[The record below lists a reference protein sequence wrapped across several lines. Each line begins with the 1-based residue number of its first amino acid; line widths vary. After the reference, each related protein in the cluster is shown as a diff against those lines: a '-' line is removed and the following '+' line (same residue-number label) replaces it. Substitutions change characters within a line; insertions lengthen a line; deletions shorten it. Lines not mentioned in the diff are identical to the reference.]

1 MNLPILTAGFDP
13 TVAPTVPT
21 NSQLLQMVQ
30 AAHVA
35 TGIGVIYWGSAA
47 PNLVTYPDADT
58 ALWGKL
64 NGSGVPTGEFFYWSG
79 SAWTAFTITALDG
92 SKITNGTITANKLS
106 TAGASAG
113 DILYFNGTSW
123 TLATIVAS
131 IADNTIP
138 IAKLVKPG
146 SGSGQVLY
154 YNGSTLQW
162 YNLTGAD
169 IINLLANKSIPVA
182 KLAVGS
188 ARYVLRTKADLSTV
202 EYAAPSTLFNDYELS
217 PLVIAADTVAL
228 SIVAGVVNLDA
239 EAGNGGPSYALTL
252 TTNVTDFNVIN
263 LQNGREIVVIL
274 TQDGTGGRTV
284 AWDASIDWLNGVT
297 PTVLSAASAQTVIR
311 FISLSGTVFGQLL
324 AANSSNIKESSNYT
338 CVAGDTHTLTHNL
351 GAKPRYVRGV
361 LICTDAAGE
370 AGYSL
375 NDEIEL
381 WQVHDNAGAEYPS
394 VALRST
400 TTSIII
406 RVNNFGGTGLTT
418 GNAAGTTGVQLTP
431 SKWAIKIYYS
441 L

>member
-13 TVAPTVPT
+13 TVAPTTPT

-35 TGIGVIYWGSAA
+35 TGIGIIYWGASA

-58 ALWGKL
+58 ALWGKTS
-64 NGSGVPTGEFFYWSG
+64 SGVPTGEFFYWDG
-79 SAWTAFTITALDG
+79 SAWTAFTITSLDG
-92 SKITNGTITANKLS
+92 SKIVNGTITANKLS
-106 TAGASAG
+106 TSGATSG

-123 TLATIVAS
+123 TLAAIVSS
-131 IADNTIP
+131 ITDNTLP
-138 IAKLVKPG
+138 IAKLVKPS

-169 IINLLANKSIPVA
+169 IIALLANKSIPVA

-188 ARYVLRTKADLSTV
+188 SRYVLRTKSDLSTV
-202 EYAAPSTLFNDYELS
+202 EYAAPSDLFTDYELS
-217 PLVIAADTVAL
+217 PLVLATDTDAL
-228 SIVAGVVNLDA
+228 TITAGVVTVDA

-252 TTNVTDFNVIN
+252 TTNVTDFNVTN

-284 AWDASIDWLNGVT
+284 AWDAAIEWLNGVT
-297 PTVLSAASAQTVIR
+297 PTVLSAASAQTVVR
-311 FISLSGTVFGQLL
+311 FISLSGTIFGQLL
-324 AANSSNIKESSNYT
+324 AANSSDIKESSNYT

-351 GAKPRYVRGV
+351 GAKPRFVRGV

-381 WQVHDNAGAEYPS
+381 WQVHDNAGGAEYPS